1 MGGSRGGILRGT
13 VSTALLGP
21 VPGVSLSPA
30 QSSSLSSTYGCL
42 CPQSPTQ
49 LLTREAAFRTHQ
61 PKSRAGTRISA
72 EVNSCLLRLALPPE
86 PITSCLGGTGF
97 PDSPLF
103 LPTMESKW
111 LKMHKICCHSD
122 PWVPLLK
129 PL

>member
-1 MGGSRGGILRGT
+1 MEGSRRGILRGT
-13 VSTALLGP
+13 VTTALLSP

-49 LLTREAAFRTHQ
+49 PLTREAASRTHQ
-61 PKSRAGTRISA
+61 AKSRARTGISA

-86 PITSCLGGTGF
+86 PITSCLGGTVF

-103 LPTMESKW
+103 LPYHRK
-111 LKMHKICCHSD
+111 KMAED
-122 PWVPLLK
+122 A
-129 PL
+129 